1 VKRRKVLKQL
11 EDSLSR
17 LADLEDENEQLRAN
31 VSDLL
36 NRLNEIASY
45 YRSEAEKFGNEA
57 NQYRMVATIGVPAS
71 LVVGLAVEVLP
82 G

>member
-1 VKRRKVLKQL
+1 
-11 EDSLSR
+11 
-17 LADLEDENEQLRAN
+17 

-36 NRLNEIASY
+36 NRLNEITSY